1 MYEQAGKSEI
11 IKAEE
16 AAIKSMPIIREGKQ

>member
-1 MYEQAGKSEI
+1 MGEINAQMEI

-16 AAIKSMPIIREGKQ
+16 AAAIAMAEQSKK